1 MLNHD
6 LADPDC
12 KKCFGSGEV
21 PRKRADNPPTRLLGS
36 GRPARLM
43 DACICV
49 KRALTREA
57 REARIE
63 ERVAEKLAESVA
75 KKLAESLTP
84 NAQASCEDQSVA
96 HQTVAAT
103 LLGPDGNPIPTRGSQ
118 SLAQQL
124 TALRDLHQ
132 AGALTA
138 AEFARAKGRL
148 LGEDG

>member
-1 MLNHD
+1 MLKRD

-12 KKCFGSGEV
+12 KKCFGRGEV
-21 PRKRADNPPTRLLGS
+21 PRKRADMPQTRLLGS
-36 GRPARLM
+36 GRPIQLM

-49 KRALTREA
+49 ERAWA
-57 REARIE
+57 REARQERIE
-63 ERVAEKLAESVA
+63 ARVAEKLAESVA

-96 HQTVAAT
+96 QQTVAAT

-124 TALRDLHQ
+124 TALHDLHK

-138 AEFARAKGRL
+138 AEFARAKRRL